1 MFVLLYFII
10 WISVFDFVYYF
21 YVKILLLIRLV
32 CLLFELIRE
41 LIFKVGNLY
50 IVYLGLFYVVWYNM
64 YIVFMLLR

>member
-21 YVKILLLIRLV
+21 YVKILLLISLV
-32 CLLFELIRE
+32 YLLFELIRE